1 MRAGHVACQ
10 FGRYGPPAS
19 LSSVV
24 SPHVAMNN
32 VAVHHASR
40 IRTYWR
46 VWLAVVALVLLLRF
60 TVFLGASSDRLF
72 VFASVYMISTWLSV
86 MVLNVVEGRRL
97 SSYLRKHHPQ
107 KWQWLTYVPG
117 LGSGMHNGFRS
128 LPWLYSADDLGDPVV
143 AALKKEQKRFIN
155 WMLTVFF
162 SYIVVMP
169 VLLGL

>member
-1 MRAGHVACQ
+1 
-10 FGRYGPPAS
+10 
-19 LSSVV
+19 
-24 SPHVAMNN
+24 MNAIF
-32 VAVHHASR
+32 VQHPSR
-40 IRTYWR
+40 IRIYWSA
-46 VWLAVVALVLLLRF
+46 WLAVVALALILRF
-60 TVFLGASSDRLF
+60 TVFLGASSDHLF
-72 VFASVYMISTWLSV
+72 GFATVYAVGTWLSV
-86 MVLNVVEGRRL
+86 MVLNLIEGRRL
-97 SSYLRKHHPQ
+97 SSYLREHHPE

-143 AALKKEQKRFIN
+143 AALKKEQKRFIK

>member
-1 MRAGHVACQ
+1 MNT
-10 FGRYGPPAS
+10 
-19 LSSVV
+19 VV
-24 SPHVAMNN
+24 
-32 VAVHHASR
+32 VHHTSR
-40 IRTYWR
+40 IRIYWCA
-46 VWLAVVALVLLLRF
+46 WLAVVALAFLLRF

-72 VFASVYMISTWLSV
+72 TFASVYAVSTWLSV
-86 MVLNVVEGRRL
+86 IALNVIESRRL
-97 SSYLRKHHPQ
+97 SRYLREHHPE

-117 LGSGMHNGFRS
+117 LGSGMSNGFRG

-143 AALKKEQKRFIN
+143 AGMKKEQKKFIK